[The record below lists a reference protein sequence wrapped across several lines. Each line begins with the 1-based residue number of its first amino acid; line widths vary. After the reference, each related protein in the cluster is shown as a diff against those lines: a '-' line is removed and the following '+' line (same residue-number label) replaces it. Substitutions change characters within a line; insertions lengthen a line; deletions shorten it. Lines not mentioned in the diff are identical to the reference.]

1 MPGELTNVWAK
12 SGAEPA
18 GPFAC
23 EKLLSPVVAMQVKW
37 DSSSSA
43 ATPVPLEHWDQGP
56 TALPSFGVGRGK
68 RVCPSDTWSLLEMQE
83 LDLSMLKGCL
93 GFIPVPALRHLAS
106 NHPKGF

>member
-23 EKLLSPVVAMQVKW
+23 EKLLSPVVAMQVRW

-56 TALPSFGVGRGK
+56 TASALLWGGQREKGLPK
-68 RVCPSDTWSLLEMQE
+68 
-83 LDLSMLKGCL
+83 
-93 GFIPVPALRHLAS
+93 
-106 NHPKGF
+106 